1 MPSTVRALMLAV
13 LAGALASACDDAPP
27 AQPAA
32 ASTTASKR
40 PEAGTLV
47 PPNMVSAVSASK
59 TAGLIG
65 IHFKLEA
72 PPVVGKPVGVE
83 IAIIPHRQFNA
94 LRVLFETPEA
104 VILAMGDR
112 FETSGTVKAEAL
124 FSHKVVVQPTQE
136 GVFLITAAVESES
149 EEGTLTR
156 LYSIP
161 VIVYGTLPEQKPAAA
176 PAAPTPAG

>member
-27 AQPAA
+27 AKS
-32 ASTTASKR
+32 ASGGAPASKTQKA
-40 PEAGTLV
+40 EAQV
-47 PPNMVSAVSASK
+47 PPSMVSAVSASK
-59 TAGLIG
+59 TAALIG
-65 IHFKLEA
+65 VHFKLEA

-94 LRVLFETPEA
+94 LHAIFETPGA

-112 FETSGTVKAEAL
+112 FDAPGAVKAETV

-136 GVFLITAAVESES
+136 GVFLITVAVESES
-149 EEGTLTR
+149 EEGTVTR

-161 VIVYGTLPEQKPAAA
+161 VIVYGTIPARTPPAAA
-176 PAAPTPAG
+176 PAS

>member
-1 MPSTVRALMLAV
+1 MSSTVRALMLLI

-27 AQPAA
+27 AKPAGGSA
-32 ASTTASKR
+32 TASK
-40 PEAGTLV
+40 PSKVEGLA

-65 IHFKLEA
+65 VHFKLEA

-94 LRVLFETPEA
+94 LHALFETPET
-104 VILAMGDR
+104 VILATGDR
-112 FETSGTVKAEAL
+112 FEAPGSVKAETV
-124 FSHKVVVQPTQE
+124 FSHKLVVQPKQE

-149 EEGTLTR
+149 EEGTVTR
-156 LYSIP
+156 LYSMP
-161 VIVYGTLPEQKPAAA
+161 VIVYGPLPQPKPAATPP
-176 PAAPTPAG
+176 PAS

>member
-27 AQPAA
+27 AKSAGA
-32 ASTTASKR
+32 GAGASKTQKT
-40 PEAGTLV
+40 ESLV
-47 PPNMVSAVSASK
+47 PPSMVSAVSASR

-65 IHFKLEA
+65 VHFKLES

-83 IAIIPHRQFNA
+83 IAIIPHRPFTA
-94 LRVLFETPEA
+94 LHALFETPDA

-112 FETSGTVKAEAL
+112 FDAPGDLKAETL

-136 GVFLITAAVESES
+136 GVFLITVAVESES
-149 EEGTLTR
+149 EEGTVTR
-156 LYSIP
+156 IYSIP
-161 VIVYGTLPEQKPAAA
+161 VIVYGTLPAKKPP
-176 PAAPTPAG
+176 PASLPAS